1 MNPERTEFPARRLGD
16 EVSPANERV
25 YDAARALTVA
35 LRLVDKLGLHIL
47 CVEADE
53 RGRQR
58 IQVAPGPCTERLR
71 AELAGVVTHNG
82 NRHYRAE
89 RYGVEIVWVELGEAA
104 APTRGTPPD
113 TRAAHGLGA
122 AA

>member
-1 MNPERTEFPARRLGD
+1 MNPMNQELHPARRLGD
-16 EVSPANERV
+16 DVSPVNERV

-47 CVEADE
+47 VVEADA

-58 IQVAPGPCTERLR
+58 IQVAPGPNCDRLR
-71 AELAGVVTHNG
+71 AELAGVETYNG

-89 RYGVEIVWVELGEAA
+89 RYGVEIVWVELGQVEAA
-104 APTRGTPPD
+104 
-113 TRAAHGLGA
+113 
-122 AA
+122 